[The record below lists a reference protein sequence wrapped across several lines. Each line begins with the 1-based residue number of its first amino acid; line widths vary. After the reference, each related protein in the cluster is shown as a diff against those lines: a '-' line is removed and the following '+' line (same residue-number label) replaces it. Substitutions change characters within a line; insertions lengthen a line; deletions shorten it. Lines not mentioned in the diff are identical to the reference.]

1 MPSIRPWSLATRFS
15 TLAWVVGWWTIVS
28 ATPASAISVAAIRE
42 TPHVSLVELRV
53 RSTTPD
59 DFNIR
64 TTTDT
69 EVRRLRTALTRE
81 VLDAAVNLGRAET
94 NLADRQSEHQRRRND
109 RQEALDAVS
118 HLERVSV
125 QTAVLQFMGAQT
137 GQQTSGLPSPTDDL
151 AEATLSS
158 HANDQLA
165 NKRMTATERL
175 EEADLE
181 VENAAHDVRR
191 ARDLLAQAT
200 RTLQSKRER
209 LAAFERRADEHR
221 QVAIDADRRAAAR
234 SSEVDLRS
242 VAGTLVVNIT
252 IESDVDRLLADA
264 RLDGHDLSGGGFRTN
279 DQQIRLRLAHC
290 DSDHG
295 PDDAHDPTDAAHVN
309 WVIYEAPANT
319 CSPPTAPPGQS
330 QHQTGLAIDFTESG
344 RLLTKA
350 SPGYRWLV
358 DNAHIY
364 GLINLPSEP
373 WHWSTTGR

>member
-1 MPSIRPWSLATRFS
+1 MPTIPLATRLS
-15 TLAWVVGWWTIVS
+15 TLAWVVGCWTFVP
-28 ATPASAISVAAIRE
+28 ATPASAVSVATSHQ
-42 TPHVSLVELRV
+42 TPHASLVEPRA
-53 RSTTPD
+53 RYTTPD

-69 EVRRLRTALTRE
+69 EVRRLRTALTLE
-81 VLDAAVNLGRAET
+81 VLDAVVNLGRAET
-94 NLADRQSEHQRRRND
+94 NLDDRQGEHQQRRED
-109 RQEALDAVS
+109 RQQALDAVN
-118 HLERVSV
+118 HLEEISV
-125 QTAVLQFMGAQT
+125 QTAVLQFMGAQSD
-137 GQQTSGLPSPTDDL
+137 QQTSGLPSPTDDL

-175 EEADLE
+175 EQADLE
-181 VENAAHDVRR
+181 VEKTAHDVQR
-191 ARDLLAQAT
+191 ARLLLAEMR

-242 VAGTLVVNIT
+242 VAGTLIVNST
-252 IESDVDRLLADA
+252 IEADVDRLLADA
-264 RLDGHDLSGGGFRTN
+264 RLDGHDLSGGGFRTHE
-279 DQQIRLRLAHC
+279 QQIRLRLAHC

-295 PDDAHDPTDAAHVN
+295 PDDAHDPTDVAHVN
-309 WVIYEAPANT
+309 WVIHEAPANS

-344 RLLTKA
+344 RLLTRA